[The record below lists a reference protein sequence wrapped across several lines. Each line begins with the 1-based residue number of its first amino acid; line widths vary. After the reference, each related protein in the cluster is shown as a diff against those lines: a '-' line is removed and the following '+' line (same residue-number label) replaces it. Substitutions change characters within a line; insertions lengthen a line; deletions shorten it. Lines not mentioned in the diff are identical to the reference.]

1 MEKIHFISNFLD
13 LRKKLPSKYKNF
25 FWIAIAGLR
34 LKALF
39 WHFRGNRKDI
49 YKELGFHNC
58 KKLFGISSGYH
69 KKILKEEDVNIRA
82 TLYNELY
89 EAIYNF
95 VKKHLPESE
104 TFGFKPDL
112 INDHADLF
120 RNKTVVDYGCG
131 LGVSTR
137 LLRKYA
143 KFVYGIDA
151 SNAAVRIAKDKSRNL
166 QNVEYRL
173 NAGPFVPF
181 ESETIDSVYSNDLL
195 EHLHPADLNFH
206 LKEIYRILRDGGK
219 YLFWTP
225 GSKSGPHDITQCFY
239 PRGMGFKP
247 KADHIK
253 EYTFTELITII
264 QEIGY
269 KKIELPDLKRE
280 VLMIVTK

>member
-1 MEKIHFISNFLD
+1 MEKIQLLSKFHD
-13 LRKKLPSKYKNF
+13 LWKKLPTKYKNF
-25 FWIAIAGLR
+25 LWISIAGLR

-39 WHFRGNRKDI
+39 WRFHGSKLDI
-49 YKELGFHNC
+49 YTELGYHNC

-69 KKILKEEDVNIRA
+69 KKILKEADVNIRE
-82 TLYNELY
+82 TLYNKLY
-89 EAIYNF
+89 EAIYDF

-120 RNKTVVDYGCG
+120 KNKTVIDYGCG
-131 LGVSTR
+131 MGVSTR
-137 LLRKYA
+137 LLSKYA

-151 SNAAVRIAKDKSRNL
+151 SSAAVRIAKDKATNL
-166 QNVEYRL
+166 QNVEFRL
-173 NAGPFVPF
+173 NAGPFVSF
-181 ESETIDSVYSNDLL
+181 ENGTIDSVYSNDLL

-206 LKEIYRILRDGGK
+206 LEEIYRILKDGGK

-253 EYTFTELITII
+253 EYTFSELITII

>member
-1 MEKIHFISNFLD
+1 MEKIDPISKFFD
-13 LRKKLPSKYKNF
+13 LRKKLPSEYKKF
-25 FWIAIAGLR
+25 FLICIAGLR

-39 WHFRGNRKDI
+39 WHLQGNKKDV
-49 YKELGFHNC
+49 YEKLGYHNC
-58 KKLFGISSGYH
+58 KKLFGINSCYH
-69 KKILKEEDVNIRA
+69 KKILKEKDYKIREK
-82 TLYNELY
+82 LYDELY
-89 EAIYNF
+89 EIIYDY
-95 VKKHLPESE
+95 VKKYLPQSE
-104 TFGFKPDL
+104 TFGFNPDL
-112 INDHADLF
+112 IIEHADLF
-120 RNKTVVDYGCG
+120 RNKTMIDYGCG

-137 LLRKYA
+137 LLSKYA

-151 SNAAVRIAKDKSRNL
+151 SSAAVGIAKDKSKDL
-166 QNVEYRL
+166 QNVDYRL

-181 ESETIDSVYSNDLL
+181 DSKTIDSVYSNDLL
-195 EHLHPADLNFH
+195 EHLHPDDLNIH
-206 LKEIYRILRDGGK
+206 LKEVYRILKGGGK

-239 PRGMGFKP
+239 PRGMGFKA

-253 EYTFTELITII
+253 EYTFSELITIV